1 MSPSNKIAVKSNA
14 SAKRNAM
21 YCKVCADAKKP
32 ADVIASHNVKDA
44 SGKNTCP
51 TLASQSCKYCKE
63 IGHTVKYCKSLADKN
78 KITNHVPNTAT
89 NTQKRVTQTALVTD
103 TNGFSALYQ
112 DSDSEEEEPESF
124 PALSRPVT
132 KKTSTTSRPN
142 TIAIS
147 YASALIREK
156 MQAPQTMVALPMPTI
171 PVLSLPVQVSV
182 TPVGL
187 QRGIPVS
194 QMVKKSR
201 WLDVES
207 SSDEE
212 EDEEEEAPQCQVQ
225 TVCECAW

>member
-1 MSPSNKIAVKSNA
+1 MNTSNKIAVKSNA
-14 SAKRNAM
+14 PKRNAM

-63 IGHTVKYCKSLADKN
+63 IGHTVKYCKTLADKN
-78 KITNHVPNTAT
+78 KVANHVPNTAT

-124 PALSRPVT
+124 PALSRPLT
-132 KKTSTTSRPN
+132 KTKTTSRSN

-156 MQAPQTMVALPMPTI
+156 MQATAPPVVSLPMPTI
-171 PVLSLPVQVSV
+171 PVVSLPIQVSV
-182 TPVGL
+182 TPVAP
-187 QRGIPVS
+187 QHQVPVS

-201 WLDVES
+201 WLDVDS

-212 EDEEEEAPQCQVQ
+212 EDEEEDVTNAQVQ